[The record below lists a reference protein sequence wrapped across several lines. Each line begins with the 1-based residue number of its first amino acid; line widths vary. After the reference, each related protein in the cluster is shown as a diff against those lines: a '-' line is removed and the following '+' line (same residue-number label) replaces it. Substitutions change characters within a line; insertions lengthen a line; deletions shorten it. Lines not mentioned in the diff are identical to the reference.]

1 MYSLKFHPE
10 RLLIIAELGGFWDT
24 ETAEAYTRDLI
35 ALLSMTQ
42 RAYPFFRVLVD
53 CERMA
58 VQSREVMQA
67 LTPLSEKVMN
77 YCPGPFAIGVTSP
90 LGQIQVAQQ
99 FSHQRIRVFADEDI
113 ARRWVLGVGQKN
125 LETAL
130 KAAPSIP
137 SLTPVRVLDT
147 AAPRL
152 ICQPPGWK

>member
-1 MYSLKFHPE
+1 MYNLKFYPE
-10 RLLIIAELGGFWDT
+10 RLLIVAELGGFWGT
-24 ETAEAYTRDLI
+24 ETAEAYSRDLI
-35 ALLSMTQ
+35 AFLSMTQ

-67 LTPLSEKVMN
+67 LTPLSENVMD
-77 YCPGPFAIGVTSP
+77 YCPGPYAIGVTSP

-99 FSHQRIRVFADEDI
+99 FSHPRIRVFAEEDI
-113 ARRWVLGVGQKN
+113 ARRWVLGVGQNN

-137 SLTPVRVLDT
+137 SLTPIRLPHT
-147 AAPRL
+147 GGPRL
-152 ICQPPGWK
+152 ACQPPGWK